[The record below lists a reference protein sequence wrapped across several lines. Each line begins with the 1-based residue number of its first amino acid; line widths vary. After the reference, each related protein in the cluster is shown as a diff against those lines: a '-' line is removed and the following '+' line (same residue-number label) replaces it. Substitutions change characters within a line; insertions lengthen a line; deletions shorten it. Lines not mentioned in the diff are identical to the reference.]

1 MSAGEAR
8 GAGGEAAGARDG
20 GTRCRRRPRAV
31 DVLVAEIG
39 STTTVVSAFDGLS
52 AERLAAGATPRLL
65 GQGVAATSVLEG
77 DVTVGVNAA
86 RAQIEAST
94 GPLEPREFLAT
105 SSAAGGLR
113 MTVHGLTAKMTAMAA
128 REAALGA
135 GGVVEYQTAGKLR
148 RHDLERIAA
157 ARPNVVML
165 AGGVEGG
172 DVETVL
178 HNAEMLV
185 RVDFAAGGGRRAA
198 AAARMPRG
206 RRRRRPRPRG
216 ADPGPRPRRRQ
227 EADGH
232 LRRQLGGL
240 RRGLPDPPRRR
251 LRRARH
257 RRTSTR
263 ASTSSTW
270 SRRGP

>member
-1 MSAGEAR
+1 MS
-8 GAGGEAAGARDG
+8 EAAGAEARHVSVATGATGATGARG
-20 GTRCRRRPRAV
+20 GDAAARPV
-31 DVLVAEIG
+31 DALVAEIG

-52 AERLAAGATPRLL
+52 AEKLGAGATPRLI
-65 GQGVAATSVLEG
+65 GQGVAATSVLDG

-94 GPLEPREFLAT
+94 GPLAPGEFLAT

-148 RHDLERIAA
+148 RHDLEKIAA

-178 HNAEMLV
+178 HNAGMLA
-185 RVDFAAGGGRRAA
+185 RVDFSAAKETAVHGAPLQDRVLAAGKKPMVIYGGNSAVCDEACQILHAA
-198 AAARMPRG
+198 GFDVRVTPER
-206 RRRRRPRPRG
+206 
-216 ADPGPRPRRRQ
+216 
-227 EADGH
+227 
-232 LRRQLGGL
+232 
-240 RRGLPDPPRRR
+240 LP
-251 LRRARH
+251 RH
-257 RRTSTR
+257 R
-263 ASTSSTW
+263 
-270 SRRGP
+270 